1 MSKTA
6 SATATS
12 SSSGMG
18 IGGLLTV
25 IFVVCKIFNFG
36 PIGAWSW
43 WWVFSPLWIGFAV
56 VAGVLLMI
64 GLVALVVAW
73 AES

>member
-1 MSKTA
+1 MSSKS
-6 SATATS
+6 SAPA
-12 SSSGMG
+12 SSSGIG

-43 WWVFSPLWIGFAV
+43 WWVLSPLWIGALIAV
-56 VAGVLLMI
+56 GVLVLF
-64 GLVALVVAW
+64 GLVALAVMLVRRA
-73 AES
+73 